1 MNKIR
6 ERSPYAG
13 CEVKTR
19 PDVGKDGLSGRDL
32 GNQVFLVEDWWEN
45 VYGRSWMVAIGNPAS
60 MAYTVRIG
68 MKEVLVPLDNNVLY
82 GKIDGLGYL
91 FHVSELCLEEA

>member
-1 MNKIR
+1 MNEPR

-19 PDVGKDGLSGRDL
+19 PDVGADPLTCREL
-32 GNQVFLVEDWWEN
+32 GNRLFTVEDWWEN
-45 VYGRSWMVAIGNPAS
+45 VSGRSWMVVNGNPATT
-60 MAYTVRIG
+60 AYAIRVG
-68 MKEVLVPLDNNVLY
+68 MKGTVPFDNEVLY

-91 FHVSELCLEEA
+91 FHVSELCLEED